1 MTRHTKAQS
10 IQAIILAAGASSR
23 FKTGRTKLIEKICGR
38 AMVLYPTS
46 IFVNLN
52 IPTVMVVGFQKEIV
66 EATVKEEFES
76 NVTFVHQ
83 QEQRGTGH
91 AIQCTRDLW
100 SADTILVMNG
110 DMPLVTRENIE
121 KLIKKH
127 HDADATISFA
137 TAHHCDPEA
146 MYGRVIQGDDSIKI
160 IEAKDFEGDLSEQC
174 CINAGIYLIKRSF
187 LENYLDKLQP
197 SAVTKEWYITDLIN
211 IASANKLTVQ
221 TVAMPFDRIRGV
233 NDFKEL
239 WAAEQIKKS
248 EIIQHWMSNGVRF
261 AVAHN
266 VQIDWNVSIKS
277 GTSIG
282 SGAQLSGNT
291 KIGNDCTI
299 EAFSFLK
306 NATIGDRTTVYAHTV
321 IEKSEIGTDC
331 FVGPFSFIHGSSKL
345 HNNATIGSFV
355 EVNRSEIGAFSKAK
369 HLSYLGDTTIG
380 QKVAIGAGLVTCNYD
395 GTNKHKTV
403 INDNAFIGGNNTIV
417 APVVI
422 DKSAITAAGSTITE
436 NVPADALAIGRTRQ
450 INKEGYADKIR
461 AKQTVQQ
468 FASTL
473 AQATKTSHEQQQ

>member
-23 FKTGRTKLIEKICGR
+23 FKTGRTKLVEKICGR
-38 AMVLYPTS
+38 SMVLYPTD

-52 IPTVMVVGFQKEIV
+52 IPTVMVVGFQKDILEEV
-66 EATVKEEFES
+66 VKEEFG
-76 NVTFVHQ
+76 NKVTFIHQ

-91 AIQCTRDLW
+91 AIQCTRDSW
-100 SADTILVMNG
+100 HADTILVING
-110 DMPLVTRENIE
+110 DMPLVTQENIE

-127 HDADATISFA
+127 HDNDATISFA

-211 IASANKLTVQ
+211 IASAHKLTVQ
-221 TVAMPFDRIRGV
+221 TVAVPFDRIRGV

-266 VQIDWNVSIKS
+266 VQIDWNVTIES

-282 SGAQLSGNT
+282 SGAQLLGNT
-291 KIGNDCTI
+291 KIGKDCAI
-299 EAFSFLK
+299 EAFTCLK
-306 NATIGDRTTVYAHTV
+306 NAIIGNRTTVYANSV
-321 IEKSEIGTDC
+321 IEKSEIGADC
-331 FVGPFSFIHGSSKL
+331 FVGPFSFIHGNSTL
-345 HNNATIGSFV
+345 NNNATIGSFV

-369 HLSYLGDTTIG
+369 HLSYLGDTTVG
-380 QKVAIGAGLVTCNYD
+380 QKVALGAGLVTCNYD
-395 GTNKHKTV
+395 GINKHKT
-403 INDNAFIGGNNTIV
+403 IIKDNAFIGGNNTIV

-422 DKSAITAAGSTITE
+422 DESAITAAGSTITE
-436 NVPADALAIGRTRQ
+436 NVPAHALAIGRARQ
-450 INKEGYADKIR
+450 INKEGYADKVR
-461 AKQTVQQ
+461 AKQTIKPLASAMTEALKTTYESQQ
-468 FASTL
+468 
-473 AQATKTSHEQQQ
+473 